1 MNEPLILFQKNLL
14 SKGLKTPDPYDVWN
28 TKLGQNIK
36 KVYYKNKILGILPS
50 AGLTIFDLYF
60 NNQMRLGYREREY
73 PIAHAYKAL
82 IGMELF
88 KKTQETQYLSFV
100 QDSISWL
107 ANNYS
112 KGYSGYCWG
121 INMPWVSKIAVYNE
135 NIPHITHTPY
145 VLEAFINFQNL
156 TRTEEYDNIIES
168 VFDFLENDLHKMID
182 INLVLALS
190 YSPKTE
196 KRIVIN
202 ANSYAMLCYALLVDK
217 SPLGRK
223 YNEDKVKRLYQ
234 FLVDHQNSDGSWY
247 YFSDDATGNFIDCFH
262 TCFVLKNIFKVNKT
276 VPLSNS
282 EKIIAKGYQYLK
294 DSLWDSKRNLFKR
307 FSVTDRLSPVKYDLY
322 DNAEML
328 NLAILLKDDALIETL
343 SASIQ
348 KNFVSGEDIYSN
360 IVYPNLKVNKN
371 TLRWATLPYLYAL
384 SKKLNINQI
393 TKH

>member
-1 MNEPLILFQKNLL
+1 VNTQLKLIRKHIEHVNLE
-14 SKGLKTPDPYDVWN
+14 TPDPYDVWN

-73 PIAHAYKAL
+73 PIANAYKAL

-88 KKTQETQYLSFV
+88 KKTQETQHLSFV
-100 QDSISWL
+100 QDSIRWL

-112 KGYSGYCWG
+112 KGYSGHCWG
-121 INMPWVSKIAVYNE
+121 INMPWVSKMAVYNE
-135 NIPHITHTPY
+135 NIPHVTHTPY
-145 VLEAFINFQNL
+145 ALEAFINFQKL
-156 TRTEEYDNIIES
+156 TKTKEYENIIVS
-168 VFDFLENDLHKMID
+168 VFNFLENDLHKMID
-182 INLVLALS
+182 KNLVLALS
-190 YSPKTE
+190 YSPKLE

-202 ANSYAMLCYALLVDK
+202 ANSYAMLCYALLADK
-217 SPLGRK
+217 SPFGK
-223 YNEDKVKRLYQ
+223 EYNEDKVRRLYQ
-234 FLVDHQNSDGSWY
+234 FLVTNQNADGSWY
-247 YFSDDATGNFIDCFH
+247 YFSDDAQGNFIDCFH
-262 TCFVLKNIFKVNKT
+262 TCFVLKNIFKVNKII
-276 VPLSNS
+276 PLRNS
-282 EKIIAKGYQYLK
+282 DLIIAKGYEYLK
-294 DSLWDSKRNLFKR
+294 NFLWDAKRSLFKR

-343 SASIQ
+343 SASI
-348 KNFVSGEDIYSN
+348 KMNFVSGEDIYSN

-384 SKKLNINQI
+384 SKKLNIYQV
-393 TKH
+393 TQH

>member
-1 MNEPLILFQKNLL
+1 MNEDFKLFQKHLL
-14 SKGLKTPDPYDVWN
+14 SEELKTPDPYDIWN
-28 TKLGQNIK
+28 TKLGQSIK
-36 KVYYKNKILGILPS
+36 KVYYKNKVLGILPS

-60 NNQMRLGYREREY
+60 NNQMRLGYRERGY
-73 PIAHAYKAL
+73 PIAHAHKAL

-88 KKTQETQYLSFV
+88 KKTKEPQYLSLA

-112 KGYSGYCWG
+112 KGYSGHCWG
-121 INMPWVSKIAVYNE
+121 INMPWVSKIAVYDE
-135 NIPHITHTPY
+135 NIPHVTHTPY
-145 VLEAFINFQNL
+145 PLEAFIDFQNL
-156 TRTEEYDNIIES
+156 KKSRDYEDIIVS

-182 INLVLALS
+182 NDLVLALS

-217 SPLGRK
+217 SHLGRR
-223 YNEDKVKRLYQ
+223 YNEDKVKRIYQ

-247 YFSDDATGNFIDCFH
+247 YFSDDAPGNFIDCFH
-262 TCFVLKNIFKVNKT
+262 TCFVLKNIFKVNKI
-276 VPLSNS
+276 VPISNS

-294 DSLWDSKRNLFKR
+294 YSLWDSKRSLFKR

-328 NLAILLKDDALIETL
+328 NIAILLKDDALIETL

-348 KNFVSGEDIYSN
+348 RNFVSGEDIYSN

-384 SKKLNINQI
+384 SKKLNFNQV

>member
-1 MNEPLILFQKNLL
+1 MTEPFMLFQKHLL

-135 NIPHITHTPY
+135 NIPHVTHTPY
-145 VLEAFINFQNL
+145 ALEAFISFQKL
-156 TRTEEYDNIIES
+156 TKTQEYEDTIIS

-182 INLVLALS
+182 NDLVLALS

-202 ANSYAMLCYALLVDK
+202 ANSYAMLCYALLADK

-384 SKKLNINQI
+384 SKKLNINQV